1 MVEKNF
7 LSIKYLLA
15 QIVILI
21 LIVSIPL
28 LFYIKSEL
36 ENNRFKDIIELK
48 SYAQKVA
55 NKIYKFSNSDE
66 KEFYFPRSNI
76 FEGAIYNSS
85 DNEVFSSDIFLQ
97 DDKIYLQ
104 IRLKEN
110 VFNATILIVSK
121 SLTYAK
127 ML

>member
-1 MVEKNF
+1 MKRIF

-76 FEGAIYNSS
+76 FEGAI
-85 DNEVFSSDIFLQ
+85 I
-97 DDKIYLQ
+97 
-104 IRLKEN
+104 
-110 VFNATILIVSK
+110 
-121 SLTYAK
+121 
-127 ML
+127 